1 MRIFKPGMNIQFVR
15 VRYIAITISLLMIL
29 AGVVSLIVHHGP
41 NYGID
46 FRGGTL
52 VQVKILKPTNIS
64 EIRHALKG
72 LKLGEV
78 VIQSIGKKAA
88 SEYLIRIEK
97 SSTSLKG
104 ISEMVKERLTGKFG
118 LKNVVIRRV
127 EMVGPKVGK
136 DLRRKGLWA
145 IVFSMVAILIY
156 ITWRFE
162 FWFAVGAIV
171 ALIHDVTIT
180 VGVFSLTNKQINLAI
195 VAAILTII
203 GYSLNDTIV
212 VYDRIRENMKKLQ
225 KISFPDLVNQS
236 INETLSRTILT
247 SLTTLITVV
256 ILFLVGGGVIHNFA
270 FALIVG
276 IVVGTYSSIYIASPV
291 VLFFEPYGRN
301 KKVGQKVGRQRS
313 ATSKRVTAKSAQPVK
328 APISPAAPAKAE
340 EKPAG
345 PAASPASTGKAA
357 AKNSSKKKRRNAS
370 GGKKKRRKK

>member
-1 MRIFKPGMNIQFVR
+1 MKIFKPGTNIQFIR
-15 VRYIAITISLLMIL
+15 IRYIAISISLILIL
-29 AGVVSLIVHHGP
+29 AGIVSLIVHGGP

-52 VQVKILKPTNIS
+52 VQVKMHKPTDIS
-64 EIRHALKG
+64 HIRVALKK
-72 LKLGEV
+72 LKLGEI
-78 VIQSIGKKAA
+78 VIQSIGNRNDN
-88 SEYLIRIEK
+88 EYLIRIEK

-104 ISEMVKERLTGKFG
+104 ISDRVNESLMSKFG
-118 LKNVVIRRV
+118 QKNVEIRRV

-145 IVFSMVAILIY
+145 IVFSMIAILIY

-162 FWFAVGAIV
+162 FWFAIGAIV
-171 ALIHDVTIT
+171 ALAHDVLIT
-180 VGVFSLTNKQINLAI
+180 VGVFSITNKQVNLAI

-225 KISFPDLVNQS
+225 KKTFPDLVNQS

-256 ILFLVGGGVIHNFA
+256 VLFLLGGGVIHNFA
-270 FALIVG
+270 FALIIGV
-276 IVVGTYSSIYIASPV
+276 VVGTYSSIYIASPV

-301 KKVGQKVGRQRS
+301 KVGTRQ
-313 ATSKRVTAKSAQPVK
+313 AKHIISPPKPVK
-328 APISPAAPAKAE
+328 VVPPTPLTERKDT
-340 EKPAG
+340 EKPAL
-345 PAASPASTGKAA
+345 
-357 AKNSSKKKRRNAS
+357 AKKVVPVSKKKRAS
-370 GGKKKRRKK
+370 KKKRRKK

>member
-1 MRIFKPGMNIQFVR
+1 MRVFKPGINIQFVR
-15 VRYIAITISLLMIL
+15 VRYIAITLSLLLIL
-29 AGVVSLIVHHGP
+29 SGIVSLIIHHGP

-52 VQVKILKPTNIS
+52 VQVKIHKPTNIS
-64 EIRHALKG
+64 EIRGALKG
-72 LKLGEV
+72 LNLGEV
-78 VIQSIGKKAA
+78 VIQSIGKKSAH
-88 SEYLIRIEK
+88 EYLIRIEK
-97 SSTSLKG
+97 SSTSLRG
-104 ISEMVKERLTGKFG
+104 ISERVKEHLIKKFG
-118 LKNVVIRRV
+118 AKKVEIRRV

-145 IVFSMVAILIY
+145 IVFSMLAILVY

-162 FWFAVGAIV
+162 FWFAIGAIV

-180 VGVFSLTNKQINLAI
+180 VGVFSITNKQINLAI

-225 KISFPDLVNQS
+225 KIPFPELVNRS

-270 FALIVG
+270 FALIIG

-301 KKVGQKVGRQRS
+301 KKGGRQ
-313 ATSKRVTAKSAQPVK
+313 K
-328 APISPAAPAKAE
+328 APARRSTPLPSPKPVPAPEVVPPSGEATVEPSRSSTETAAPS
-340 EKPAG
+340 G
-345 PAASPASTGKAA
+345 T
-357 AKNSSKKKRRNAS
+357 KK
-370 GGKKKRRKK
+370 GGKKKRKSNNRKKRRKK

>member
-1 MRIFKPGMNIQFVR
+1 MRVFKPDINIQFVR
-15 VRYIAITISLLMIL
+15 VRYIAITISLLLIL
-29 AGVVSLIVHHGP
+29 SGIVSLIVHHGP

-52 VQVKILKPTNIS
+52 IQVKIHTPTNIS
-64 EIRHALKG
+64 EIRGTLKN
-72 LKLGEV
+72 LKLGEMI
-78 VIQSIGKKAA
+78 IQRIGPRKNN
-88 SEYLIRIEK
+88 EYLIRIEK
-97 SSTSLKG
+97 SSSSLKG
-104 ISEMVKERLTGKFG
+104 ISENVKERLEAKFG
-118 LKNVVIRRV
+118 TKNVEIRRV

-136 DLRRKGLWA
+136 SLRRKGLWA
-145 IVFSMVAILIY
+145 IVFSMLAILAY

-162 FWFAVGAIV
+162 FWFAIGAIV

-180 VGVFSLTNKQINLAI
+180 VGVFSLTDKQINLAI

-225 KISFPDLVNQS
+225 KISFPELVNRS

-256 ILFLVGGGVIHNFA
+256 ILFFVGGGVIHNFA
-270 FALIVG
+270 FALIIG

-301 KKVGQKVGRQRS
+301 KKSVRPQKSAAPKKIPDRTSPKAVTPPS
-313 ATSKRVTAKSAQPVK
+313 STLEKTATSPVIPVTEASTSSTSPPVK
-328 APISPAAPAKAE
+328 RAATKA
-340 EKPAG
+340 
-345 PAASPASTGKAA
+345 
-357 AKNSSKKKRRNAS
+357 KKRRSSN
-370 GGKKKRRKK
+370 KKRRRKK

>member
-15 VRYIAITISLLMIL
+15 VRYIAITISLIL
-29 AGVVSLIVHHGP
+29 ILSGVISLIVHHGP

-46 FRGGTL
+46 FRGGTMI
-52 VQVKILKPTNIS
+52 QVRILKPTNIA
-64 EIRHALKG
+64 EIRKSLQG
-72 LKLGEV
+72 LKLGEI
-78 VIQSIGKKAA
+78 VIQSIGGK
-88 SEYLIRIEK
+88 SSNEYLIRLEK

-104 ISEMVKERLTGKFG
+104 ISEIVKERLAQKFG

-145 IVFSMVAILIY
+145 IVFSMIAILIY

-162 FWFAVGAIV
+162 FWFAIGAIV
-171 ALIHDVTIT
+171 ALAHDVTIT

-225 KISFPDLVNQS
+225 KISFADLVNQS

-270 FALIVG
+270 FALIIG

-301 KKVGQKVGRQRS
+301 KKGARAKASAGRRVAAS
-313 ATSKRVTAKSAQPVK
+313 RPKPSKPLVSSSTPAAEPAIEVSPASQE
-328 APISPAAPAKAE
+328 APAAPS
-340 EKPAG
+340 KPATK
-345 PAASPASTGKAA
+345 S
-357 AKNSSKKKRRNAS
+357 SSKKKKRSSNN
-370 GGKKKRRKK
+370 KKKRRKK

>member
-1 MRIFKPGMNIQFVR
+1 MNIQFIHI
-15 VRYIAITISLLMIL
+15 RYIAMSISLILIL
-29 AGVVSLIVHHGP
+29 AGIVSLIVHGGP

-52 VQVKILKPTNIS
+52 VQVKIHKPTDIS
-64 EIRHALKG
+64 HIRDALKG
-72 LKLGEV
+72 LNLGEV
-78 VIQSIGKKAA
+78 IIQSIGEKKE

-104 ISEMVKERLTGKFG
+104 ISERIKEHLMSKFG
-118 LKNVVIRRV
+118 EKNVEIRRV

-145 IVFSMVAILIY
+145 IIFSMFAILVY

-162 FWFAVGAIV
+162 FWFAIGAIV
-171 ALIHDVTIT
+171 ALAHDVLIT
-180 VGVFSLTNKQINLAI
+180 VGVFSITNKQFNLAI

-225 KISFPDLVNQS
+225 KISFSDLINQS

-270 FALIVG
+270 FALIIGV
-276 IVVGTYSSIYIASPV
+276 VVGTYSSIYIASPV

-301 KKVGQKVGRQRS
+301 KKGVKQKRPS
-313 ATSKRVTAKSAQPVK
+313 APALKPKPFKTLPPPSEKTEEVVVK
-328 APISPAAPAKAE
+328 KPSPARK
-340 EKPAG
+340 
-345 PAASPASTGKAA
+345 TAA
-357 AKNSSKKKRRNAS
+357 ANNKKKRPQ
-370 GGKKKRRKK
+370 GKRKRRKK

>member
-1 MRIFKPGMNIQFVR
+1 MQIFKHNTHIPFVHY
-15 VRYIAITISLLMIL
+15 RYIAMTVSLVLIL
-29 AGVVSLIVHHGP
+29 AGIISLIIHGGP

-52 VQVKILKPTNIS
+52 VQVKIHKPTDIS
-64 EIRHALKG
+64 HIRNSLKG

-78 VIQSIGKKAA
+78 VIQSIGTQAQ

-104 ISEMVKERLTGKFG
+104 ISEQVKARLITRFG
-118 LKNVVIRRV
+118 EKSVEIRRI

-145 IVFSMVAILIY
+145 ILFSLVAILIY

-162 FWFAVGAIV
+162 FWFAIGAIV
-171 ALIHDVTIT
+171 ALAHDVLIT
-180 VGVFSLTNKQINLAI
+180 VGVFSILNKQVNLAI
-195 VAAILTII
+195 VAAVLTII

-225 KISFPDLVNQS
+225 KISFIDMVNQS

-247 SLTTLITVV
+247 STTTLITVV
-256 ILFLVGGGVIHNFA
+256 ILFSLGGEVIRNFA

-276 IVVGTYSSIYIASPV
+276 VVVGTYSSIYIASPI
-291 VLFFEPYGRN
+291 VLFFEPSGN
-301 KKVGQKVGRQRS
+301 KRPSRS
-313 ATSKRVTAKSAQPVK
+313 AKTDQEKTSAKGLRQ
-328 APISPAAPAKAE
+328 E
-340 EKPAG
+340 
-345 PAASPASTGKAA
+345 
-357 AKNSSKKKRRNAS
+357 
-370 GGKKKRRKK
+370 

>member
-1 MRIFKPGMNIQFVR
+1 MEFFKPGTNIQFVR
-15 VRYIAITISLLMIL
+15 VRYIAMAISLLLIL
-29 AGVVSLIVHHGP
+29 AGIISLIAHGGP

-52 VQVKILKPTNIS
+52 VQVKIHKPTDIS
-64 EIRHALKG
+64 HVRAALKG

-78 VIQSIGKKAA
+78 VIQSIGAKKDN
-88 SEYLIRIEK
+88 EYLIRIEK

-104 ISEMVKERLTGKFG
+104 ISERVKERLIEKFG
-118 LKNVVIRRV
+118 EKNVEIRRV

-136 DLRRKGLWA
+136 DLRRKGMWA
-145 IVFSMVAILIY
+145 ILFSMIAILIY

-162 FWFAVGAIV
+162 FWFAIGAIV
-171 ALIHDVTIT
+171 ALAHDVLITI
-180 VGVFSLTNKQINLAI
+180 GVFSITNKQINLAI

-212 VYDRIRENMKKLQ
+212 VYDRIRENMKKLS
-225 KISFPDLVNQS
+225 KISFPELVNQS

-270 FALIVG
+270 FALIIGV
-276 IVVGTYSSIYIASPV
+276 VVGTYSSIYIASPV

-301 KKVGQKVGRQRS
+301 KKGGRISKRPAAAPKPAKTKAATEPTQPEEKSKPS
-313 ATSKRVTAKSAQPVK
+313 ATTTKT
-328 APISPAAPAKAE
+328 
-340 EKPAG
+340 
-345 PAASPASTGKAA
+345 TGK
-357 AKNSSKKKRRNAS
+357 KKKSSANRNKKKKR
-370 GGKKKRRKK
+370 KK

>member
-1 MRIFKPGMNIQFVR
+1 MQFFKQNTHIPFAHY
-15 VRYIAITISLLMIL
+15 RYIAMTVSLVLIL
-29 AGVVSLIVHHGP
+29 AGIVSLIIHGGP

-52 VQVKILKPTNIS
+52 VQVKIHKPTDIS
-64 EIRHALKG
+64 HIRESLKG

-78 VIQSIGKKAA
+78 VIQSIGAQA
-88 SEYLIRIEK
+88 QSEYLIRIEK

-104 ISEMVKERLTGKFG
+104 ISEQVKGRLITRFG
-118 LKNVVIRRV
+118 EKSVEIRRV

-145 IVFSMVAILIY
+145 ILFAMIAILIY

-162 FWFAVGAIV
+162 FWFAIGAIV
-171 ALIHDVTIT
+171 ALVHDVLITI
-180 VGVFSLTNKQINLAI
+180 GVFSITNKQVNLAI
-195 VAAILTII
+195 VAAVLTII

-225 KISFPDLVNQS
+225 KISFSDMVNQS

-256 ILFLVGGGVIHNFA
+256 ILFFLGGEVIRSFA

-276 IVVGTYSSIYIASPV
+276 VIVGTYSSIYIASPV
-291 VLFFEPYGRN
+291 VLFFEPFGGN
-301 KKVGQKVGRQRS
+301 KRSSRS
-313 ATSKRVTAKSAQPVK
+313 AKPIRKKPASSPSKPEVTA
-328 APISPAAPAKAE
+328 AKPPRKKKKTA
-340 EKPAG
+340 
-345 PAASPASTGKAA
+345 T
-357 AKNSSKKKRRNAS
+357 SKKKR
-370 GGKKKRRKK
+370 KK

>member
-1 MRIFKPGMNIQFVR
+1 MQFFKHNTHIPFIR
-15 VRYIAITISLLMIL
+15 YRYIAMTISLALIL
-29 AGVVSLIVHHGP
+29 TGIVSLIIHGGP

-52 VQVKILKPTNIS
+52 VQVKIHKPTDIS
-64 EIRHALKG
+64 HIRDSLKG

-78 VIQSIGKKAA
+78 VIQSIGAQA
-88 SEYLIRIEK
+88 QSEYLIRIEK

-104 ISEMVKERLTGKFG
+104 VSEQVKERLIARFG
-118 LKNVVIRRV
+118 EKSVEIRRV

-145 IVFSMVAILIY
+145 ILFAMVAILIY

-162 FWFAVGAIV
+162 FWFAIGAII
-171 ALIHDVTIT
+171 ALAHDVLIT
-180 VGVFSLTNKQINLAI
+180 VGVFSIMNKQVNLAI
-195 VAAILTII
+195 VAAVLTII

-225 KISFPDLVNQS
+225 KISFSDMVNQS

-256 ILFLVGGGVIHNFA
+256 ILFLLGGEVIRNFA

-276 IVVGTYSSIYIASPV
+276 VVVGTYSSIYIASPV
-291 VLFFEPYGRN
+291 VLFFEPSGHN
-301 KKVGQKVGRQRS
+301 KHTARS
-313 ATSKRVTAKSAQPVK
+313 ARPVRKKSVPPVSKPEAT
-328 APISPAAPAKAE
+328 
-340 EKPAG
+340 
-345 PAASPASTGKAA
+345 A
-357 AKNSSKKKRRNAS
+357 AKPPQKKKKNTAS
-370 GGKKKRRKK
+370 RKKRKK

>member
-1 MRIFKPGMNIQFVR
+1 MEFFKPGTHIQFIR
-15 VRYIAITISLLMIL
+15 VRYIAMAISLILIL
-29 AGVVSLIVHHGP
+29 AGIVSLIAHGGP

-52 VQVKILKPTNIS
+52 VQVKIHKPTDIS
-64 EIRHALKG
+64 HVRDALKG

-78 VIQSIGKKAA
+78 VIQSIGPKKA

-104 ISEMVKERLTGKFG
+104 ISEKVREHLNAKFG
-118 LKNVVIRRV
+118 EKNIEIRRV

-145 IVFSMVAILIY
+145 IIFSMIAILIY

-162 FWFAVGAIV
+162 FWFAIGAIV
-171 ALIHDVTIT
+171 ALAHDVMITI
-180 VGVFSLTNKQINLAI
+180 GVFSITGKQINLAI

-212 VYDRIRENMKKLQ
+212 VYDRIRENMKKLS
-225 KISFPDLVNQS
+225 KISFPELVNQS

-256 ILFLVGGGVIHNFA
+256 ILFFLGGGVIHNFA
-270 FALIVG
+270 FALIIGV
-276 IVVGTYSSIYIASPV
+276 VVGTYSSIYIASPV

-301 KKVGQKVGRQRS
+301 KKGAARAARRS
-313 ATSKRVTAKSAQPVK
+313 AAPKTAPKPKKVSPSTSGKTETREKPEKVSEAKATKEEKTAK
-328 APISPAAPAKAE
+328 
-340 EKPAG
+340 KPG
-345 PAASPASTGKAA
+345 
-357 AKNSSKKKRRNAS
+357 KKKKTPNKNN
-370 GGKKKRRKK
+370 KKKRRKK